1 MSLRGI
7 TFDYQVPTA
16 RSFRS
21 IFGTILSDGWLD
33 GGKGILLPRSSPEL
47 TINGGYFIA
56 NGGVVQIDEQVRFM
70 IVDPSVQYVRII
82 MRIDTS
88 QASTRSTFAQASFVM
103 EQSNTLNGFRSLQ
116 QDAINEYDVTGV
128 YEAEAFLGTVSQQFH
143 NIAPLRIPSASPKLL
158 YGDTLPNDAIE
169 GTIFLVR
176 STE

>member
-1 MSLRGI
+1 MSIRGI

-33 GGKGILLPRSSPEL
+33 GGKGILFPRSSPEM
-47 TINGGYFIA
+47 IIKGGYFIA
-56 NGGVVQIDEQVRFM
+56 NGGVVQIDEQMRFM
-70 IVDPSVQYVRII
+70 VDPSDQYVRIV

-88 QASTRSTFAQASFVM
+88 QASTRSTFAQASFEM
-103 EQSNTLNGFRSLQ
+103 ELSNTLNGFRPLQ

-128 YEAEAFLGTVSQQFH
+128 YEAEAVLGKVSQQFH
-143 NIAPLRIPSASPKLL
+143 TISPLRIPSASPKLL

>member
-33 GGKGILLPRSSPEL
+33 GGKGIELPRSSPEM
-47 TINGGYFIA
+47 TIKGGYFIA
-56 NGGVVQIDEQVRFM
+56 NGGVVQIDEQVRF
-70 IVDPSVQYVRII
+70 IVDPSVRYVRIV

-143 NIAPLRIPSASPKLL
+143 NVGILRIPSASPKLR
-158 YGDTLPNDAIE
+158 YGDTLPDDAIE

>member
-33 GGKGILLPRSSPEL
+33 GGKGILLPRSSPEM
-47 TINGGYFIA
+47 TIKGGYFIA
-56 NGGVVQIDEQVRFM
+56 NGGVVQVDEDLHF
-70 IVDPSVQYVRII
+70 IADPNIQYVRII

-88 QASTRSTFAQASFVM
+88 QPSTRSTFAQACFVM
-103 EQSNTLNGFRSLQ
+103 EQSNTLNGFPALH

-128 YEAEAFLGTVSQQFH
+128 YEAEAFLGVISQQFH
-143 NIAPLRIPSASPKLL
+143 GISPLRIASASPKLL
-158 YGDTLPNDAIE
+158 YGDALPSDAIE